1 MLSIAFEG
9 TNAAATFVRAGG
21 RLAMANNVVTRAN
34 EWGTQSEV
42 VDAEKKEKKR
52 RRTTTRVVKDRGE
65 LNRRKSS
72 HRS

>member
-1 MLSIAFEG
+1 
-9 TNAAATFVRAGG
+9 
-21 RLAMANNVVTRAN
+21 MANNVVTRAN

-52 RRTTTRVVKDRGE
+52 RRTTIRVVKDRGE